1 MIATAQK
8 IAEPSMEEIL
18 ASIRRIIADDQARAR
33 MGAARTAPVATRATE
48 ERSVAQPIAEPPD
61 APAKVEDVSTDRPIA
76 EDLPTVS
83 DLSLAG
89 DDTGPLIDE
98 AASMAELVRDES
110 PSIKKEAP
118 TEEAPTQSSAQ
129 LLSAVVR
136 EARRSLTQDR
146 TSERARSQP
155 RAAVQDAAA
164 SAAPPAVASAPQDPP
179 PAAAIETVEQAPRL
193 ADATSSATNQQ
204 ETPELSAAAVAAQT
218 QPSQMSGIA
227 TVRTA
232 PPFQIAT
239 QQAPPPFSLDQAPM
253 LSGEADATIA
263 RAFNSLSR
271 TVLSDNA
278 RTLEDLV
285 REMLRPLLKAW
296 LDDNL
301 PPLVERLVRMEIERV
316 ARGRPG

>member
-33 MGAARTAPVATRATE
+33 MGVVKTAPVATAATE
-48 ERSVAQPIAEPPD
+48 ERSVAQPIDE
-61 APAKVEDVSTDRPIA
+61 APTTPATVEEVATDRSIA
-76 EDLPTVS
+76 EDLPIVS
-83 DLSLAG
+83 DVSLAT
-89 DDTGPLIDE
+89 DDTGALIDE
-98 AASMAELVRDES
+98 AARTAEPIRDAA

-118 TEEAPTQSSAQ
+118 AEEAPTQSSSQ

-136 EARRSLTQDR
+136 EARRSLAQDR
-146 TSERARSQP
+146 TPEQARSQL
-155 RAAVQDAAA
+155 RAAVEDAAT
-164 SAAPPAVASAPQDPP
+164 SAP
-179 PAAAIETVEQAPRL
+179 PAAAPTPQGPAPTAIETAEQAPRL
-193 ADATSSATNQQ
+193 TEASNSAASGQDK
-204 ETPELSAAAVAAQT
+204 PDLSAAAVAAPT
-218 QPSQMSGIA
+218 QPSQLSGIA

-239 QQAPPPFSLDQAPM
+239 QQAPSPFSLDQAPM